1 MAIKYICSEQLRE
14 KLCRGATFSVIAC
27 IREYKGVLVE
37 LALSFLFY
45 IYRIFPKST
54 HVAQNTLVAECSE
67 NLSLGMLMI
76 C

>member
-1 MAIKYICSEQLRE
+1 MTIKYICDEQLRK

-45 IYRIFPKST
+45 IYRIFPKNT
-54 HVAQNTLVAECSE
+54 HLAQNTLVAKC
-67 NLSLGMLMI
+67 
-76 C
+76 